1 MFLKGELVRS
11 DQVNTDSDLTQEC
24 IQTAAEVLDKMD
36 QAVDPCQDFHK
47 FACGKYKG
55 NFSYIESLEIMTAN
69 MIEILQEPS
78 NPSNPNQEPWEQAL
92 RYY

>member
-36 QAVDPCQDFHK
+36 QAVDPCQDFYQ
-47 FACGKYKG
+47 FACGGYVKKTVISEDKTKASLFSDVGYK
-55 NFSYIESLEIMTAN
+55 L
-69 MIEILQEPS
+69 
-78 NPSNPNQEPWEQAL
+78 NQQVAIIDSF
-92 RYY
+92 